1 MNGYLITKI
10 KLIIMK
16 TFYLIVFLS
25 FVFSGLS
32 AQSAKE
38 EVDFMQSLFGME
50 KKALVAEFVKPG
62 AAQKDAF
69 WQLYDAYETARK
81 ELGKERIGLLLKYE
95 ESFDDLS
102 NELAGDLLKEIL
114 ALQKKTDKLL
124 ASYVKKVSKATSP
137 VVAMQFH
144 QVEMYV
150 LSEIRV
156 ALAGGLP
163 LPEARQ

>member
-1 MNGYLITKI
+1 MK
-10 KLIIMK
+10 MK
-16 TFYLIVFLS
+16 TACFMVLMALIFN
-25 FVFSGLS
+25 GLS
-32 AQSAKE
+32 AQTARE

-69 WQLYDAYETARK
+69 WQLYDEYETARK
-81 ELGKERIGLLLKYE
+81 ELGKKRIGLLLKYE
-95 ESFDDLS
+95 ENFDNLS

-114 ALQKKTDKLL
+114 ALQKQTDKLL
-124 ASYVKKVSKATSP
+124 ASYVKKVGKITSP
-137 VVAMQFH
+137 VTAMQFH
-144 QVEMYV
+144 QVEMYI

-163 LPEARQ
+163 FPETIN